1 MDERSHS
8 LIYYKSENTSEKA
21 QGSIDLLLIAD
32 IVPYD
37 KNKDSDRASTTAP
50 TSTDLARFNIDMGDG
65 GKVFKFKASSP
76 VEAQRWMDE
85 LNEWKSYCLM
95 NMSV

>member
-50 TSTDLARFNIDMGDG
+50 TSTDLARFNIDMG
-65 GKVFKFKASSP
+65 
-76 VEAQRWMDE
+76 ETI
-85 LNEWKSYCLM
+85 LNLMHDFETDRKSWTKILK
-95 NMSV
+95 